1 MSKSW
6 PSPSEGGRWRLTEA
20 KGSLAV
26 RGLAGRM
33 GNIDFFFFLAEV
45 TGALQ
50 GVSWHILKP
59 HAVKM
64 HFPRRSFMS
73 KGGRTQTPIW
83 ITMWNRERLLIR
95 YFMKGWLHRR
105 DKWDWV
111 PLAADKRRVALWMDW
126 TENAVKKKR
135 LVWGTQYS
143 DRQKSG
149 PFMQIHTHTHKR
161 APNSEGSRRVYEKQ
175 KKKKKSSQTQACI
188 WKYIQT
194 SGLFVH
200 AWFSPTTIFHSS
212 FVSHL
217 FILIGCRNGG
227 GGEIAA

>member
-6 PSPSEGGRWRLTEA
+6 PSPSEGGRWRLTEG

-33 GNIDFFFFLAEV
+33 GNIDFCFLAEV
-45 TGALQ
+45 TAALQ
-50 GVSWHILKP
+50 GGSWRILKP

-64 HFPRRSFMS
+64 HFPCRRFMS

-111 PLAADKRRVALWMDW
+111 PLAADKRRVVLWMGW

-149 PFMQIHTHTHKR
+149 PFMQIHTHKR
-161 APNSEGSRRVYEKQ
+161 APNSEGSRQVYEKHAGG
-175 KKKKKSSQTQACI
+175 KKKSSQTQACT

-194 SGLFVH
+194 RGLFVH
-200 AWFSPTTIFHSS
+200 AWLTTIFHSS

-227 GGEIAA
+227 RGE

>member
-1 MSKSW
+1 
-6 PSPSEGGRWRLTEA
+6 
-20 KGSLAV
+20 
-26 RGLAGRM
+26 
-33 GNIDFFFFLAEV
+33 
-45 TGALQ
+45 
-50 GVSWHILKP
+50 
-59 HAVKM
+59 M
-64 HFPRRSFMS
+64 HFPRCRFMS

-126 TENAVKKKR
+126 TENAVKKKPLGLGNTIFWQAKIR
-135 LVWGTQYS
+135 
-143 DRQKSG
+143 
-149 PFMQIHTHTHKR
+149 PIHADTHTQTR
-161 APNSEGSRRVYEKQ
+161 TQFWRVKASVW
-175 KKKKKSSQTQACI
+175 KARWGKKKSSQTQACT

-194 SGLFVH
+194 RGLFVH
-200 AWFSPTTIFHSS
+200 AWLSPTTIFHSS

-227 GGEIAA
+227 WEGWGVAA